1 MAYRSD
7 PATIL
12 ALAREVLAAD
22 PRVLREPEPV
32 VGISALA
39 ESGIAVAV
47 KPWVAVADFEAARGE
62 IYQALVA
69 GLRARSIDV
78 AVPRR
83 EVRLDSA
90 A

>member
-1 MAYRSD
+1 M
-7 PATIL
+7 
-12 ALAREVLAAD
+12 
-22 PRVLREPEPV
+22 

-47 KPWVAVADFEAARGE
+47 KPWVAVADFEGARAE

-83 EVRLDSA
+83 EVRLESA